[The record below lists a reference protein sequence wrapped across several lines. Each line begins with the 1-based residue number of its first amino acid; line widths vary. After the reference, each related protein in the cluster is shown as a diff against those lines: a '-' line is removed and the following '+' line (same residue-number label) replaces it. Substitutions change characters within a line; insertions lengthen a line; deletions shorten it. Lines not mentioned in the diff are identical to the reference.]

1 MANQL
6 KMADVQAILS
16 LHRLNWSSRRI
27 ARELNIDRETVGHYL
42 QLAAADGSKPA
53 KAPTGSQG
61 SGGVA
66 EASAQAATS
75 VEPGGRADSK
85 PASAPTGSDSPT
97 EDAAG
102 GSAGS
107 KPAKAPT
114 GSEETIP
121 VGRSAAWPW
130 RGVIIAKL
138 EQRLDA
144 QRIYQDLASD
154 EHGYAGSYYSV
165 RRLIARLTDGGE
177 RPVRRMECD
186 AGAEAQVDFG
196 KGAPI
201 VDAAGRRKTSWVFR
215 IVLSHSRKGYSE
227 AVLRQG
233 TDEFLRCLENAFTH
247 FGGVARTLVIDNLR
261 AAVTRADWF
270 DPELCPKMRS
280 FAEHYGI
287 AVLPTKP
294 CTPRHKGKI
303 ENGVKYVK
311 NNALKALKF
320 GSLAAENEHLLH
332 WETTVADTRIHGT
345 TRQQVIKVFTEAE
358 KPALLALPVARFG
371 CFSEA
376 LRTVHRDGHVQ
387 VKGAYYSAPP
397 EYLGQEIWA
406 RWDGRM
412 VRLFDGRMRP
422 IAVHAQLPPGKFS
435 TLNAHILPE
444 KMSNIEKGE
453 TWLLQQV
460 DRIGPRSRAWAEKML
475 ESRGIAGV
483 RVLMGLL
490 SLSNTHS
497 RPQIERACEV
507 ALGHG
512 AYHLRSLRQLIQQG
526 QAAPVQQT
534 FEFAS
539 EDPII
544 RPVADYGRFVQEALD
559 EQPFTRA
566 EGLCP
571 PPQERAS

>member
-6 KMADVQAILS
+6 KMADVQAIES
-16 LHRLNWSSRRI
+16 LHRLGWSARRI
-27 ARELNIDRETVGHYL
+27 ALELGINRETVGRYL
-42 QLAAADGSKPA
+42 HPAAAEGSKPASAPAGSQSPGEGDSKPA
-53 KAPTGSQG
+53 KAPTGSDG
-61 SGGVA
+61 PMA
-66 EASAQAATS
+66 DAT
-75 VEPGGRADSK
+75 
-85 PASAPTGSDSPT
+85 
-97 EDAAG
+97 G
-102 GSAGS
+102 GSTGS

-114 GSEETIP
+114 GSEESALASAEVNVP
-121 VGRSAAWPW
+121 AGRSTAWPW
-130 RGVIIAKL
+130 RGVIVQKL
-138 EQRLDA
+138 EQGLDA

-154 EHGYAGSYYSV
+154 EHGYSGSYYSV
-165 RRLIARLTDGGE
+165 RRLIARLTAGRE
-177 RPVRRMECD
+177 LPVRRMECD
-186 AGAEAQVDFG
+186 PGAEAQVDFG
-196 KGAPI
+196 TGAPI
-201 VDAAGRRKTSWVFR
+201 VDAEGKRRRSWVFR

-233 TDEFLRCLENAFTH
+233 TDEFLRCLENAFAH

-261 AAVTRADWF
+261 AAVMRADWF

-294 CTPRHKGKI
+294 YTPRHKGKI

-311 NNALKALKF
+311 SNCLKALTF
-320 GSLAAENEHLLH
+320 ASLAQENEHLLR

-345 TRQQVIKVFTEAE
+345 TRQQVIRIFMEAE
-358 KPALLALPVARFG
+358 KPSLLALPVARFG

-387 VKGAYYSAPP
+387 IKGAYYSAPP

-412 VRLFDGRMRP
+412 VRLFDGKMRP
-422 IAVHAQLPPGKFS
+422 IAVHAQLPPGRFS

-444 KMSNIEKGE
+444 KMSHIEKGA

-460 DRIGPRSRAWAEKML
+460 DRIGPKSRAWAEQML
-475 ESRGIAGV
+475 ESRGLEGV

-490 SLSNTHS
+490 SLRNQHE
-497 RPQIERACEV
+497 RGQIERACEV

-512 AYHLRSLRQLIQQG
+512 AHHLRSLRQLIELG
-526 QAAPVQQT
+526 KAAPVQQE

-544 RPVADYGRFVQEALD
+544 RPVADYGRFVQETL
-559 EQPFTRA
+559 FT
-566 EGLCP
+566 
-571 PPQERAS
+571 QEECA

>member
-1 MANQL
+1 MAP
-6 KMADVQAILS
+6 
-16 LHRLNWSSRRI
+16 
-27 ARELNIDRETVGHYL
+27 
-42 QLAAADGSKPA
+42 GSPDYRPA
-53 KAPTGSQG
+53 KAPTGSDG
-61 SGGVA
+61 SA
-66 EASAQAATS
+66 LASAE
-75 VEPGGRADSK
+75 VNI
-85 PASAPTGSDSPT
+85 PA
-97 EDAAG
+97 
-102 GSAGS
+102 
-107 KPAKAPT
+107 
-114 GSEETIP
+114 
-121 VGRSAAWPW
+121 GRSVAWPW
-130 RGVIIAKL
+130 RGVIIQKL
-138 EQRLDA
+138 KQGLDA
-144 QRIYQDLASD
+144 QRIYQDLTSD
-154 EHGYAGSYYSV
+154 DHGYPGSYYSV

-233 TDEFLRCLENAFTH
+233 TDEFLRCLENAFAH

-294 CTPRHKGKI
+294 YTPRHKGKI

-320 GSLAAENEHLLH
+320 NSLAAQNEHLLH
-332 WETTVADTRIHGT
+332 WENTVADTRIHGT

-387 VKGAYYSAPP
+387 VKGAYYSVPP

-412 VRLFDGRMRP
+412 VRLFDGKMRP

-435 TLNAHILPE
+435 TLNAHIVPE
-444 KMSNIEKGE
+444 KMSHIEKGAD
-453 TWLLQQV
+453 WLLQQV
-460 DRIGPRSRAWAEKML
+460 DRIGPKSRAWAEQML
-475 ESRGIAGV
+475 ASRGIEGV

-490 SLSNTHS
+490 SLRNQHERS
-497 RPQIERACEV
+497 QIERACEV
-507 ALGHG
+507 ATGHG
-512 AYHLRSLRQLIQQG
+512 AYHLRSLRQLIELG
-526 QAAPVQQT
+526 KEAPVQQT

-544 RPVADYGRFVQEALD
+544 RPVADYGRFVQEALG
-559 EQPFTRA
+559 EQPFTQ
-566 EGLCP
+566 E
-571 PPQERAS
+571 ERA